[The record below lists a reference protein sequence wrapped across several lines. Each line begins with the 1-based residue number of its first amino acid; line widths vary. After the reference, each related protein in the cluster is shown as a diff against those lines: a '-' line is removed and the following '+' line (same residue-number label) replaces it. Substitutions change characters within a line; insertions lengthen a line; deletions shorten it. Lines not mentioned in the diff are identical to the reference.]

1 MPIRTPSDMD
11 NESKDYSEKTKLPLK
26 RVVFAASVSE
36 CVVRAILMGVVKNKV
51 SNIILQS

>member
-26 RVVFAASVSE
+26 RVVFAVSVSE
-36 CVVRAILMGVVKNKV
+36 CVVRVILIGVAKKRVLNV
-51 SNIILQS
+51 IL